1 MAVNAVRTG
10 NSLRVSGSPAKQRE
24 GSAGTRRSEAAQGMS
39 AGLECARERRNRWIV
54 WAEWAAL
61 VTGMIGVVVQL
72 QWGSPSPVEIELEP
86 LDARAEREWR
96 LFVTEAAAE
105 GVGAALVAA
114 RQAIDAASRP
124 GGIEVEGS
132 GEAEG
137 VAVSTSSRSAGRRT
151 SSRPPSR
158 PVDLN
163 VASSRQ
169 LQRLPG
175 VGPAIAQRIVEGR
188 PYARE
193 EDLLRVRGIGPTTL
207 ERLRPWV
214 VVAP

>member
-1 MAVNAVRTG
+1 MEEA
-10 NSLRVSGSPAKQRE
+10 SGSE
-24 GSAGTRRSEAAQGMS
+24 
-39 AGLECARERRNRWIV
+39 
-54 WAEWAAL
+54 AL
-61 VTGMIGVVVQL
+61 VETRSGQAESEVANS
-72 QWGSPSPVEIELEP
+72 SP
-86 LDARAEREWR
+86 RA
-96 LFVTEAAAE
+96 
-105 GVGAALVAA
+105 
-114 RQAIDAASRP
+114 
-124 GGIEVEGS
+124 
-132 GEAEG
+132 
-137 VAVSTSSRSAGRRT
+137 SSRRT

-193 EDLLRVRGIGPTTL
+193 EDLLRVRGIGPATL

-214 VVAP
+214 VVAH